1 VAALATAAAP
11 VCGMPLD
18 QPVQATFHQLPL
30 RSLLSRLQSVTGVPL
45 VLDRRIDPTQRIS
58 LEGRGESLAALLGRL
73 AADTGSELAPLE
85 ASVWLVPPGEA
96 GRLIAAD
103 AARRVAVSRLPPPSR
118 RRLAEAEAW
127 SWPAGATPIELL
139 AELAAATGGPRPT
152 VAGIADKLPHDHLAA
167 GSLPPLSLAERCD
180 LIAMQY
186 GLRVGWRAAGSRRLV
201 GELLPLPDGGVVGDR
216 TPNRPRRPMAP
227 RRAVARGRQRYTLR
241 VAAPLDEL
249 LTAVAGQL
257 GLEAAIDADQLRR
270 RAIDPREII
279 RLEVSDVDRDGLL
292 DAIITPLGLTWSI
305 DGGRLRVPG
314 EERVRP

>member
-1 VAALATAAAP
+1 MAALATTAAP

-73 AADTGSELAPLE
+73 AADTGGELAPLE

-167 GSLPPLSLAERCD
+167 GSLPPAVGRWSREPGRRARALALRP
-180 LIAMQY
+180 LWRRP
-186 GLRVGWRAAGSRRLV
+186 GLAPAPAA
-201 GELLPLPDGGVVGDR
+201 PADGGGAA
-216 TPNRPRRPMAP
+216 RP
-227 RRAVARGRQRYTLR
+227 
-241 VAAPLDEL
+241 
-249 LTAVAGQL
+249 VAG
-257 GLEAAIDADQLRR
+257 AM
-270 RAIDPREII
+270 
-279 RLEVSDVDRDGLL
+279 
-292 DAIITPLGLTWSI
+292 
-305 DGGRLRVPG
+305 VPG
-314 EERVRP
+314 RHLR

>member
-1 VAALATAAAP
+1 
-11 VCGMPLD
+11 MPLD

-152 VAGIADKLPHDHLAA
+152 VARDRRQAAARPSRRRQPAA
-167 GSLPPLSLAERCD
+167 GVA
-180 LIAMQY
+180 
-186 GLRVGWRAAGSRRLV
+186 GGTLRPDCHAIRPAGRLAGSWQ
-201 GELLPLPDGGVVGDR
+201 P
-216 TPNRPRRPMAP
+216 TA
-227 RRAVARGRQRYTLR
+227 GR
-241 VAAPLDEL
+241 
-249 LTAVAGQL
+249 
-257 GLEAAIDADQLRR
+257 
-270 RAIDPREII
+270 
-279 RLEVSDVDRDGLL
+279 
-292 DAIITPLGLTWSI
+292 
-305 DGGRLRVPG
+305 
-314 EERVRP
+314 